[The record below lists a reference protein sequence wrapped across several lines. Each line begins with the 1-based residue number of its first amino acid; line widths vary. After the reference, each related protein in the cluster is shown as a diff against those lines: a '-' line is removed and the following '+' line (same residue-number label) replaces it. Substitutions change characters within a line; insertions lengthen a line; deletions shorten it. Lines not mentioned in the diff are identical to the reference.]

1 MKARPC
7 PSRPTNQMTE
17 PEITSP
23 RPDGGIFVRLAQNPA
38 EIEAAQ
44 RLRYDVFYREFG
56 AHPTPEMAAIG
67 LDRDYFDAF
76 TDHLIVIDPDAVH
89 HNLGIVGTYRLLRN
103 DAATRAGRFYTSDEY
118 DITPLIKS
126 SSNMLEMGR
135 SCVLE
140 PYRTMPVLQLLWSG
154 IARYISE
161 YQIDLMFG
169 CASLHGTD
177 PDALKSELSLLY
189 HNHLA
194 PEELRPRALADR
206 YVDMNIL
213 PRDQIDARRV
223 FMKLPPLIKGYV
235 RAGAMVGDGAVVDEQ
250 FNTVDVCVVMP
261 TYMITDKYVK
271 HYDRVFVQPLAHH
284 ALGKDDD
291 E

>member
-1 MKARPC
+1 MAEHDLSEK
-7 PSRPTNQMTE
+7 S
-17 PEITSP
+17 
-23 RPDGGIFVRLAQNPA
+23 GIHVRLATSPA
-38 EIEAAQ
+38 EIQAAQ

-56 AHPTPEMAAIG
+56 AHPTPAMEKSG
-67 LDRDYFDAF
+67 LDVDYFDEF
-76 TDHLIVIDPDAVH
+76 TDHLIVIDPSAADR
-89 HNLGIVGTYRLLRN
+89 NLGVVGTYRLLSSDN
-103 DAATRAGRFYTSDEY
+103 MKRAGRFYTSDEY
-118 DITPLIKS
+118 DISPLIQS
-126 SSNMLEMGR
+126 SQQMLEMGR

-161 YQIDLMFG
+161 HQIDLMFG

-177 PDALKSELSLLY
+177 PSALASELSLLY

-194 PEELRPRALADR
+194 PEELRPRALPAR
-206 YVDMNIL
+206 YVNMNIL

-223 FMKLPPLIKGYV
+223 FMKLPPLIKGYI

-271 HYDRVFVQPLAHH
+271 HYDRAFVQPIVRDRLIAPD
-284 ALGKDDD
+284 GGDD

>member
-1 MKARPC
+1 
-7 PSRPTNQMTE
+7 MTDTPE
-17 PEITSP
+17 PDTDNS
-23 RPDGGIFVRLAQNPA
+23 GIHVRLASTPQ

-44 RLRYDVFYREFG
+44 RLRYEVFYREFG
-56 AHPTPEMAAIG
+56 AHPSPEMEQSG

-76 TDHLIVIDPDAVH
+76 TDHLIVIDPSSIN
-89 HNLGIVGTYRLLRN
+89 HNCGVVGTYRLLR
-103 DAATRAGRFYTSDEY
+103 DEGAKRAGRFYTSDEY
-118 DITPLIKS
+118 DISPLIQS

-161 YQIDLMFG
+161 HQIDLMFG

-177 PDALKSELSLLY
+177 PQALKSELSLLY

-194 PEELRPRALADR
+194 PEELRPHALPNR

-223 FMKLPPLIKGYV
+223 FMKLPPLVKGYI

-250 FNTVDVCVVMP
+250 FNTVDVCVIMP

-271 HYDRVFVQPLAHH
+271 HYDRVFVQPIPRNTLVKGAS
-284 ALGKDDD
+284 DD